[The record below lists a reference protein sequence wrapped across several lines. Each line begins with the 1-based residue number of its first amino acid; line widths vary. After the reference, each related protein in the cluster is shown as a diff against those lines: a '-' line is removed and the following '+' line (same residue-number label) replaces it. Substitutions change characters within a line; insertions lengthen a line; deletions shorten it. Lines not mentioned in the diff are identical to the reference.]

1 MRPSRLGFGAL
12 AIAFTGMF
20 LWPAGMSGAQT
31 ETLQATI
38 SPPQVTPDGAPLL
51 ESVDVCLRGASS
63 PQINV
68 VVTAPGGEVVIDQW
82 HLVGTTEPG
91 VIVDSDGNWSVEL
104 QLRDDAGQPT
114 GEPFPSLGTYTVH
127 VDCVTTYLPQVR
139 IPYNE
144 LSFEVVDTTTTTPTT
159 EATPPGTSDST
170 TPPNAPDEGV
180 TGEAPPAVPVQGQP
194 DFVG

>member
-1 MRPSRLGFGAL
+1 MRRLGLRFGVLAVAL
-12 AIAFTGMF
+12 TG
-20 LWPAGMSGAQT
+20 LLLTPALSSGAQT
-31 ETLQATI
+31 TLRARI
-38 SPPQVTPDGAPLL
+38 SPPQVLPDGAPLL

-91 VIVDSDGNWSVEL
+91 VIVNGDGSWSVEL
-104 QLRDDAGQPT
+104 RLRDDDGQPT
-114 GEPFPSLGTYTVH
+114 GDPFPSLGTYTVQ
-127 VDCVTTYLPQVR
+127 VDCVTTYSPQVR

-144 LSFEVVDTTTTTPTT
+144 LSFEVVESTTPTT
-159 EATPPGTSDST
+159 SPTTPTTAVPPPGTPDGT
-170 TPPNAPDEGV
+170 APGQ
-180 TGEAPPAVPVQGQP
+180 ARPAVPVPGQP